1 MPSAILVFSYLV
13 LGVSSHRAGLAASGQ
28 AREASLET
36 SWSHELNLAGVTPV
50 QRVVALLKKMQD
62 ELEKEAASDSEM
74 YDKMV
79 CWCETNEKEKTKA
92 IADAEAKIA
101 DLEAEIEERSAGS
114 GAAMAEVENLKKQ
127 IAEDTATLKKALAI
141 REKGLGEFR
150 GEETELVQAIANL
163 RNAVAV
169 LAKHNGGSLLQIE
182 APVVAGMRVLLRD
195 AALQQEEW
203 EITHP
208 SKKKRLQTVLLALS
222 SGTHHKSNTVE
233 AALADALNTH
243 GSSMPDSLPMPF
255 AQKVVADAAK
265 FAPLKASGNFLQAP
279 VDAAYA
285 SYSSRSNQIYG
296 IMTQMLEEF
305 ESQLSTAQKDE
316 MKAAEDAAAVAKA
329 KKEQIA
335 VAKEKL
341 DDLEGEHSANIKAL
355 SDAKEDLGLTREQ
368 RSKDIEFL
376 RNLKVTCGD
385 LDTQWERRSAT
396 RSAEITAVAETL
408 AILTEDDNREMLAK
422 TSASLLQKA
431 ATSTALRRA
440 NAAAALRKASRAPEF
455 DADDLLAAWHHRHG
469 APTVGAVAG
478 PRAQLSVLATAVQLD
493 SFTKVKAMMDEMV
506 ANLKKEQQEE
516 VDFKAYCTKE
526 LDENEKASYAKSQQI
541 KDLEGQLEKL
551 AALMAKLAKEI
562 QQAQADV
569 AETKLQIKKA
579 SEVREG
585 ENAEFQT
592 TVADQRATQTILAK
606 ALLRL
611 KDFYKKGIG
620 KKVLTLAQQTPPVQF
635 NKYKN
640 NAGASPVMG
649 LIEQIIEDSK
659 KVESDTTAAEYQ
671 AQADYEKFVNDSN
684 AIIKGLSE
692 SISAKNKATAKAKEE
707 TAEASGDLEA
717 ANGEL
722 ESLQAYEADLHG
734 ECDWVLKN
742 FDIRQKARLQEMEA
756 IQGAKAILSGA
767 GPSL

>member
-1 MPSAILVFSYLV
+1 MKSAILVLSFLV
-13 LGVSSHRAGLAASGQ
+13 LGVSGHRAGLAASGQ
-28 AREASLET
+28 AREASLEA
-36 SWSHELNLAGVTPV
+36 SWSHDLNAAGVTPI

-62 ELEKEAASDSEM
+62 ELEKEAANDSEM

-101 DLEAEIEERSAGS
+101 DLEAEIEERSASS
-114 GAAMAEVENLKKQ
+114 GGAMAEIANLKKQ
-127 IAEDTATLKKALAI
+127 IAEDTAALKKAEAI

-150 GEETELVQAIANL
+150 DEETDLVQTITNL

-182 APVVAGMRVLLRD
+182 APVVAGMRVLLRN
-195 AALQQEEW
+195 AALEHEEL

-208 SKKKRLQTVLLALS
+208 SKRPLQTALLAVS
-222 SGTHHKSNTVE
+222 TGAHRKSDNVE
-233 AALADALNTH
+233 AALVDALNTR
-243 GSSMPDSLPMPF
+243 GSSVPESLPMPF

-265 FAPLKASGNFLQAP
+265 LAPLKASGNFLQAP
-279 VDAAYA
+279 VDADYK

-305 ESQLSTAQKDE
+305 EAQLSAAQKDE
-316 MKAAEDAAAVAKA
+316 MKAGEDAAAVAKA

-341 DDLEGEHSANIKAL
+341 DDMEGEHSANIKAL

-368 RSKDIEFL
+368 RSKDVEFL

-396 RSAEITAVAETL
+396 RSAEITAVAETI
-408 AILTEDDNREMLAK
+408 AILTEDDNREALAK
-422 TSASLLQKA
+422 TSLLQKS
-431 ATSTALRRA
+431 ATSTALRRS
-440 NAAAALRKASRAPEF
+440 NAAAALRKAARAPEF

-469 APTVGAVAG
+469 APTLGAVAG
-478 PRAQLSVLATAVQLD
+478 PWAQLSVLATSVQLD

-526 LDENEKASYAKSQQI
+526 LDENEKAAYAKSQQI

-562 QQAQADV
+562 AQAQADV
-569 AETKLQIKKA
+569 AETKVQIKKA

-592 TVADQRATQTILAK
+592 TIADQRATQTILAK
-606 ALLRL
+606 ALMRL

-659 KVESDTTAAEYQ
+659 KVESEATAAEYQ
-671 AQADYEKFVNDSN
+671 AQSDYEKFINDSN
-684 AIIKGLSE
+684 AIIKGLNE
-692 SISAKNKATAKAKEE
+692 SISAKKKATAQATEE
-707 TAEASGDLEA
+707 IAEANGDLEA
-717 ANGEL
+717 STGEL
-722 ESLQAYEADLHG
+722 DSLKAYEADLHG
-734 ECDWVLKN
+734 ECDFVLKN

-756 IQGAKAILSGA
+756 IQAAKAILSGA
-767 GPSL
+767 GSSF

>member
-1 MPSAILVFSYLV
+1 MTSAILVLSFLV
-13 LGVSSHRAGLAASGQ
+13 LGVSGHRAGLAATGQ
-28 AREASLET
+28 AREASLEA
-36 SWSHELNLAGVTPV
+36 SWANDLNNAGVTPI

-62 ELEKEAASDSEM
+62 ELEKEAANDSEM

-101 DLEAEIEERSAGS
+101 DLEAEIEERSASS
-114 GAAMAEVENLKKQ
+114 GGAMAEIANLKKQ
-127 IAEDTATLKKALAI
+127 IAEDTAALKKAVAI
-141 REKGLGEFR
+141 REKGLGDFR
-150 GEETELVQAIANL
+150 DEETDLVQTITNL

-182 APVVAGMRVLLRD
+182 APVVAGMRVLLRN
-195 AALQQEEW
+195 AALEHEEL
-203 EITHP
+203 EIIHP
-208 SKKKRLQTVLLALS
+208 SKRRQLQTTLLAVS
-222 SGTHHKSNTVE
+222 TGAHRKSDSVE
-233 AALADALNTH
+233 AALVDALNTQ
-243 GSSMPDSLPMPF
+243 GSNVADSLPMPF

-265 FAPLKASGNFLQAP
+265 LAPLKVSGNFLQAP
-279 VDAAYA
+279 VDADYK

-305 ESQLSTAQKDE
+305 EAQLSTAQKDE

-341 DDLEGEHSANIKAL
+341 DDMEGEQSGNIKAL

-368 RSKDIEFL
+368 RSKDVEFL

-408 AILTEDDNREMLAK
+408 AILTEDDNREALAK
-422 TSASLLQKA
+422 TSLFQKS
-431 ATSTALRRA
+431 ATSTALRRS
-440 NAAAALRKASRAPEF
+440 NAAAALRNAARAPEF

-469 APTVGAVAG
+469 APTLGAVAG

-506 ANLKKEQQEE
+506 ANLKTEQQEE
-516 VDFKAYCTKE
+516 VEFKAYCTKE
-526 LDENEKASYAKSQQI
+526 LDQNEKDAYAKSQQI
-541 KDLEGQLEKL
+541 KELEGKLEKL
-551 AALMAKLAKEI
+551 AALLEKLAKEI
-562 QQAQADV
+562 AQAQADI
-569 AETKLQIKKA
+569 AETKVQIKKA

-606 ALLRL
+606 ALMKL

-659 KVESDTTAAEYQ
+659 KVQSDATAAEYQ

-684 AIIKGLSE
+684 AIINGLAE
-692 SISAKNKATAKAKEE
+692 SISAKQKATAQANESK
-707 TAEASGDLEA
+707 AEATGDLEA
-717 ANGEL
+717 ATGEL
-722 ESLQAYEADLHG
+722 ASLNAYEADLHG
-734 ECDWVLKN
+734 ECDFVLKN

-756 IQGAKAILSGA
+756 IQAAKAILSGA
-767 GPSL
+767 GSS

>member
-1 MPSAILVFSYLV
+1 
-13 LGVSSHRAGLAASGQ
+13 
-28 AREASLET
+28 
-36 SWSHELNLAGVTPV
+36 
-50 QRVVALLKKMQD
+50 
-62 ELEKEAASDSEM
+62 
-74 YDKMV
+74 
-79 CWCETNEKEKTKA
+79 
-92 IADAEAKIA
+92 
-101 DLEAEIEERSAGS
+101 
-114 GAAMAEVENLKKQ
+114 
-127 IAEDTATLKKALAI
+127 
-141 REKGLGEFR
+141 
-150 GEETELVQAIANL
+150 L

-182 APVVAGMRVLLRD
+182 APVVAGMRVLLRN
-195 AALQQEEW
+195 AALEHEEL

-208 SKKKRLQTVLLALS
+208 SKRPLQTALLAVS
-222 SGTHHKSNTVE
+222 TGAHRKSDNVE
-233 AALADALNTH
+233 AALVDALNTR
-243 GSSMPDSLPMPF
+243 GSSVPESLPMPF

-265 FAPLKASGNFLQAP
+265 LAPLKASGNFLQAP
-279 VDAAYA
+279 VDADYK

-305 ESQLSTAQKDE
+305 EAQLSAAQKDE

-341 DDLEGEHSANIKAL
+341 DDMEGEHSANIKAL

-368 RSKDIEFL
+368 RSKDVEFL

-408 AILTEDDNREMLAK
+408 AILTEDDNREALAK
-422 TSASLLQKA
+422 TSLLQKS
-431 ATSTALRRA
+431 ATSTALRRS
-440 NAAAALRKASRAPEF
+440 NAAAALRKAARAPEF

-469 APTVGAVAG
+469 APTLGAVAG
-478 PRAQLSVLATAVQLD
+478 PRAQLSVLATSVQLD

-526 LDENEKASYAKSQQI
+526 LDENEKAAYAKSQQI

-562 QQAQADV
+562 AQAQADV
-569 AETKLQIKKA
+569 AETKVQIKKA

-592 TVADQRATQTILAK
+592 TIADQRATQTILAK
-606 ALLRL
+606 ALMRL

-659 KVESDTTAAEYQ
+659 KVESEATAAEYQ
-671 AQADYEKFVNDSN
+671 AQSDYEKFINDSN
-684 AIIKGLSE
+684 AIIKGLNE
-692 SISAKNKATAKAKEE
+692 SISAKKKATAQATEE
-707 TAEASGDLEA
+707 TAEANGDLEA
-717 ANGEL
+717 ATGEL
-722 ESLQAYEADLHG
+722 DSLKAYEADLHG
-734 ECDWVLKN
+734 ECDFVLKN

-756 IQGAKAILSGA
+756 IQAAKAILSGA
-767 GPSL
+767 GSSF

>member
-1 MPSAILVFSYLV
+1 
-13 LGVSSHRAGLAASGQ
+13 
-28 AREASLET
+28 
-36 SWSHELNLAGVTPV
+36 
-50 QRVVALLKKMQD
+50 MQD
-62 ELEKEAASDSEM
+62 ELEKEAANDSEM

-101 DLEAEIEERSAGS
+101 DLEAEIEERSASS
-114 GAAMAEVENLKKQ
+114 GGAMAEIANLKKQ
-127 IAEDTATLKKALAI
+127 IAEDTAALKKAEAI

-150 GEETELVQAIANL
+150 DEETDLVQTITNL

-182 APVVAGMRVLLRD
+182 APVVAGMRVLLRN
-195 AALQQEEW
+195 AALEHEEL

-208 SKKKRLQTVLLALS
+208 SKRPLQTALLAVS
-222 SGTHHKSNTVE
+222 TGAHRKSDNVE
-233 AALADALNTH
+233 AALVDALNTR
-243 GSSMPDSLPMPF
+243 GSSVPESLPMPF
-255 AQKVVADAAK
+255 AQKVVADASK
-265 FAPLKASGNFLQAP
+265 LAPLKASGNFLQAP
-279 VDAAYA
+279 VDADYK

-341 DDLEGEHSANIKAL
+341 DDMEGEHSANIKAL

-368 RSKDIEFL
+368 RSKDVEFL

-396 RSAEITAVAETL
+396 RSAEITAVAETI
-408 AILTEDDNREMLAK
+408 AILTEDDNREALAK
-422 TSASLLQKA
+422 TSLLQKS
-431 ATSTALRRA
+431 ATSTALRRS
-440 NAAAALRKASRAPEF
+440 NAAAALRKAARAPEF

-469 APTVGAVAG
+469 APTLGAVAG
-478 PRAQLSVLATAVQLD
+478 PRAQLSVLATSVQLD

-526 LDENEKASYAKSQQI
+526 LDENEKAAYAKSQQI

-562 QQAQADV
+562 AQAQADV
-569 AETKLQIKKA
+569 AETKVQIKKA

-592 TVADQRATQTILAK
+592 TIADQRATQTILAK
-606 ALLRL
+606 ALMRL

-635 NKYKN
+635 NKY

-659 KVESDTTAAEYQ
+659 KVESEATAAEYQ
-671 AQADYEKFVNDSN
+671 AQSDYEKFINDSN
-684 AIIKGLSE
+684 AIIKGLNE
-692 SISAKNKATAKAKEE
+692 SISAKKKATAQATEE
-707 TAEASGDLEA
+707 TAEANGDLEA
-717 ANGEL
+717 STGEL
-722 ESLQAYEADLHG
+722 DSLKAYEADLHG
-734 ECDWVLKN
+734 ECDFVLKN

-756 IQGAKAILSGA
+756 IQAA
-767 GPSL
+767 

>member
-1 MPSAILVFSYLV
+1 MKSAILVLSFLV
-13 LGVSSHRAGLAASGQ
+13 LGVSGHRAGLAASGQ
-28 AREASLET
+28 AREASLEA
-36 SWSHELNLAGVTPV
+36 SWSHDLNAAGVTPI

-62 ELEKEAASDSEM
+62 ELEKEAANDSEM

-101 DLEAEIEERSAGS
+101 DLEAEIEERAASS
-114 GAAMAEVENLKKQ
+114 GGAMAEIANLKKQ
-127 IAEDTATLKKALAI
+127 IAEDTAALKKAEAI

-150 GEETELVQAIANL
+150 DEETDLVQTITNL

-182 APVVAGMRVLLRD
+182 APVVAGMRVLLRN
-195 AALQQEEW
+195 AALEHEEL

-208 SKKKRLQTVLLALS
+208 SKRPLQTALLAVS
-222 SGTHHKSNTVE
+222 TGAHRKSDNVE
-233 AALADALNTH
+233 AALVDALNTR
-243 GSSMPDSLPMPF
+243 GSSVPESLPMPF

-265 FAPLKASGNFLQAP
+265 LAPLKASGNFLQAP
-279 VDAAYA
+279 VDADYK

-305 ESQLSTAQKDE
+305 EAQLSAAQKDE

-341 DDLEGEHSANIKAL
+341 DDMEGEHSANIKAL

-408 AILTEDDNREMLAK
+408 AILTEDDNREALAK
-422 TSASLLQKA
+422 TSLLQKS
-431 ATSTALRRA
+431 ATSTALRRS
-440 NAAAALRKASRAPEF
+440 NAAAALRKAARAPEF

-469 APTVGAVAG
+469 APTLGAVAG
-478 PRAQLSVLATAVQLD
+478 PRAQLSVLATSVQLD

-526 LDENEKASYAKSQQI
+526 LDENEKAAYAKSQQI

-562 QQAQADV
+562 AQAQADV
-569 AETKLQIKKA
+569 AETKVQIKKA

-592 TVADQRATQTILAK
+592 TIADQRATQTILAK
-606 ALLRL
+606 ALMRL

-659 KVESDTTAAEYQ
+659 KVESEATAAEYQ
-671 AQADYEKFVNDSN
+671 AQSDYEKFINDSN
-684 AIIKGLSE
+684 AIIKGLNE
-692 SISAKNKATAKAKEE
+692 SISAKKKATAQATEE
-707 TAEASGDLEA
+707 TAEANGDLEA
-717 ANGEL
+717 ATGEL
-722 ESLQAYEADLHG
+722 DSLKAYEADLHG
-734 ECDWVLKN
+734 ECDFVLKN

-756 IQGAKAILSGA
+756 IQAAKAILSGA
-767 GPSL
+767 GSSF

>member
-1 MPSAILVFSYLV
+1 LSFLV
-13 LGVSSHRAGLAASGQ
+13 LGVSGHRAGQAAAGQ
-28 AREASLET
+28 AREASLEA
-36 SWSHELNLAGVTPV
+36 SWSHELNTAGVTPI
-50 QRVVALLKKMQD
+50 QRVVALLKKIQD
-62 ELEKEAASDSEM
+62 ELEKEAANDSEM

-101 DLEAEIEERSAGS
+101 DLEAEIEERAASS
-114 GAAMAEVENLKKQ
+114 GGAMAEVVNLKKQ
-127 IAEDTATLKKALAI
+127 IAEDTAVLKKALAI

-150 GEETELVQAIANL
+150 DDETELAQAIANL
-163 RNAVAV
+163 RNAIAV

-182 APVVAGMRVLLRD
+182 APVVAGMRVLLRN
-195 AALQQEEW
+195 AALQLEEW
-203 EITHP
+203 DITHP
-208 SKKKRLQTVLLALS
+208 SRKRPLQTVLLALS
-222 SGTHHKSNTVE
+222 NGAPHKSDTVE
-233 AALADALNTH
+233 AALVDALNTH
-243 GSSMPDSLPMPF
+243 GTSMPDSLPESF

-265 FAPLKASGNFLQAP
+265 LAPLKPSGNFLQQPA
-279 VDAAYA
+279 DAAYA

-305 ESQLSTAQKDE
+305 ESQLSTSQKDE

-355 SDAKEDLGLTREQ
+355 SDAKEDLGLTRDQ
-368 RSKDIEFL
+368 RSKDVEFL

-422 TSASLLQKA
+422 TSASLLQKS
-431 ATSTALRRA
+431 ATSTGVRRST
-440 NAAAALRKASRAPEF
+440 AAAALRKAARAPEF
-455 DADDLLAAWHHRHG
+455 EADDLLAAWHHRHG
-469 APTVGAVAG
+469 APTLGAVAG

-506 ANLKKEQQEE
+506 ANLKKEQQDE
-516 VDFKAYCTKE
+516 VDFKLYCTKE

-541 KDLEGQLEKL
+541 KDLDGTLEKL
-551 AALMAKLAKEI
+551 AALMEKLAKEI
-562 QQAQADV
+562 QQAQADMV
-569 AETKLQIKKA
+569 ETKLQIKKA

-592 TVADQRATQTILAK
+592 TVADSRATQTILAK
-606 ALLRL
+606 ALMKL

-620 KKVLTLAQQTPPVQF
+620 KKVLNLAQQSPPVQF
-635 NKYKN
+635 TKYKN

-659 KVESDTTAAEYQ
+659 KVESEAIASEYQ
-671 AQADYEKFVNDSN
+671 AQSDYEKFVNDSN
-684 AIIKGLSE
+684 AIITGLGE
-692 SISAKNKATAKAKEE
+692 SISGKKKATAQAKEE
-707 TAEASGDLEA
+707 SAEATGDLEGA
-717 ANGEL
+717 TGEL
-722 ESLQAYEADLHG
+722 DSLKAYEADLHG

-756 IQGAKAILSGA
+756 IQAAKTILSGA
-767 GPSL
+767 GSSF

>member
-1 MPSAILVFSYLV
+1 MKSAILVLSFLV
-13 LGVSSHRAGLAASGQ
+13 LGVSGHRAGLAASGQ
-28 AREASLET
+28 AREASLEA
-36 SWSHELNLAGVTPV
+36 SWSHDLNAAGVTPI

-62 ELEKEAASDSEM
+62 ELEKEAANDSEM

-101 DLEAEIEERSAGS
+101 DLEAEIEERSASS
-114 GAAMAEVENLKKQ
+114 GGAMAEIANLKKQ
-127 IAEDTATLKKALAI
+127 IAEDTAALKKAEAI

-150 GEETELVQAIANL
+150 DEETDLVQTITNL

-182 APVVAGMRVLLRD
+182 APVVAGMRVLLRN
-195 AALQQEEW
+195 AALEHEEL

-208 SKKKRLQTVLLALS
+208 SKRPLQTALLAVS
-222 SGTHHKSNTVE
+222 TGAHRKSDNVE
-233 AALADALNTH
+233 AALVDALNTR
-243 GSSMPDSLPMPF
+243 GSSVPESLPMPF

-265 FAPLKASGNFLQAP
+265 LAPLKASGNFLQAP
-279 VDAAYA
+279 VDADYK

-305 ESQLSTAQKDE
+305 EAQLSAAQKDE
-316 MKAAEDAAAVAKA
+316 MKAGEDAAAVAKA

-341 DDLEGEHSANIKAL
+341 DDMEGEHSANIKAL

-368 RSKDIEFL
+368 RSKDVEFL

-396 RSAEITAVAETL
+396 RSAEITAVAETI
-408 AILTEDDNREMLAK
+408 AILTEDDNREALAK
-422 TSASLLQKA
+422 TSLLQKS
-431 ATSTALRRA
+431 ATSTALRRS
-440 NAAAALRKASRAPEF
+440 NAAAALRKAARAPEF

-469 APTVGAVAG
+469 APTLGAVAG
-478 PRAQLSVLATAVQLD
+478 PRAQLSVLATSVQLD

-526 LDENEKASYAKSQQI
+526 LDENEKAAYAKSQQI

-562 QQAQADV
+562 AQAQADV
-569 AETKLQIKKA
+569 AETKVQIKKA

-592 TVADQRATQTILAK
+592 TIADQRATQTILAK
-606 ALLRL
+606 ALMRL

-659 KVESDTTAAEYQ
+659 KVESEATAAEYQ
-671 AQADYEKFVNDSN
+671 AQSDYEKFINDSN
-684 AIIKGLSE
+684 AIIKGLNE
-692 SISAKNKATAKAKEE
+692 SISAKKKATAQATEE
-707 TAEASGDLEA
+707 TAEANGDLEA
-717 ANGEL
+717 STGEL
-722 ESLQAYEADLHG
+722 DSLKAYEADLHG
-734 ECDWVLKN
+734 ECDFVLKN

-756 IQGAKAILSGA
+756 IQAAKAILSGA
-767 GPSL
+767 GSSF